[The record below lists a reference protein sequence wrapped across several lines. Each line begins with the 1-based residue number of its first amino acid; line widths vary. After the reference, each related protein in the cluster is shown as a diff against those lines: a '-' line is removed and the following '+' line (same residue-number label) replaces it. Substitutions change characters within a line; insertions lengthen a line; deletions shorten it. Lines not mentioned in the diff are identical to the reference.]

1 MEVKDLDVQKKAQRI
16 SELEVLLEERTSAT
30 QQALNQLEKKN
41 LLTEQ
46 LEFTNTKSD
55 FSQKAARENTTLEQ
69 SGGQPS
75 SSTHFNAAPLQMN
88 DALLSFVSAVPSMG
102 NSRISQ
108 STTGHMFLG
117 ANGGVDQNFE
127 AALHAK

>member
-1 MEVKDLDVQKKAQRI
+1 MQKKAQRI

-69 SGGQPS
+69 SGGQS
-75 SSTHFNAAPLQMN
+75 SSAHHNAAPLQMN